1 MYTTCHG
8 LLIVST
14 KNWSVATVDVVA
26 GVSGE
31 FCVSATRSNGTAHF
45 IYGAEVANR
54 ACNLFRRRSLTES
67 LGAEFGSLILQAF
80 LVSSDLLLDRLRHL
94 ANFSG
99 NFHCFNYLCIQRVAS
114 WIY

>member
-14 KNWSVATVDVVA
+14 KDWSVATVDVVA
-26 GVSGE
+26 GVTGE
-31 FCVSATRSNGTAHF
+31 LCVSATRSNGTAHF
-45 IYGAEVANR
+45 IHGSEVADR
-54 ACNLFRRRSLTES
+54 ARNLFRRRSLAEG
-67 LGAEFGSLILQAF
+67 LGAEFGCLILQAF

-94 ANFSG
+94 AHFFC
-99 NFHCFNYLCIQRVAS
+99 NFHCFHYLCIQLVAS